1 MFRLFIILGLLSL
14 SLPCAAADGQ
24 MRQLLDIGVNLAAAR
39 AKQPG
44 TLCSKAVISKGDST
58 RVSQLLARVDTRGLK
73 DELGYSP
80 AYYAVMVD
88 DTAQL
93 ERLLNLGYS
102 TSGPLGSLLNDAAF
116 WDSVNTARLLLD
128 RGVNPNLQNGA
139 GGTPLLVAVSEGG
152 PDVAVLL
159 VHRGAHVDARTL
171 RYARTC
177 KNKEVVDLLMRAD
190 VSSANEPN
198 NSVKRSAVSLRGPSA
213 AYLGR

>member
-1 MFRLFIILGLLSL
+1 MFRLVATLGLLLL
-14 SLPCAAADGQ
+14 SLPCAATGGQ
-24 MRQLLDIGVNLAAAR
+24 MQQLLNIGVNLAAAR

-44 TLCSKAVISKGDST
+44 NLCSKAVISKGDSA
-58 RVSQLLARVDTRGLK
+58 RVSQLLARVDTGGLK

-93 ERLLNLGYS
+93 DRLLNLGYS
-102 TSGPLGSLLNDAAF
+102 TSGPLGSLLNAAAY

-159 VHRGAHVDARTL
+159 VHRGAHIDARTL
-171 RYARTC
+171 RYARIC
-177 KNKEVVDLLMRAD
+177 KNREVIDLLVRVG
-190 VSSANEPN
+190 VSSANE
-198 NSVKRSAVSLRGPSA
+198 R
-213 AYLGR
+213 